1 MLFLKRGFARLG
13 SLLHIFLD
21 HRKSQKISKKLKKSQ
36 KISNLLKKS
45 KKTRKNKI
53 KPNKLMQ
60 TYKNLGPSLRFFQH
74 FQVKNCILQV
84 FCALRFASVVV
95 EFPFSQCVDMAS
107 SESSLV
113 RAAKRSRTMSQG
125 MGLNPMLM
133 GLNPMLM
140 SMFNQSMSPMLPPEE
155 DDSEDHEMVQAR
167 APASSVA
174 TPKSTP
180 AAPTAPAAPGAP
192 GEEDCNEEFH
202 NMSIDGPISRS
213 ITYLKQAPKTRL
225 SEALEAVCPSL
236 DATLTAQL
244 SVPGMLAVL
253 WTYTRIVPTTKV
265 SDLRSIAAILYIY
278 IYCV

>member
-1 MLFLKRGFARLG
+1 
-13 SLLHIFLD
+13 
-21 HRKSQKISKKLKKSQ
+21 
-36 KISNLLKKS
+36 
-45 KKTRKNKI
+45 
-53 KPNKLMQ
+53 MQ
-60 TYKNLGPSLRFFQH
+60 TYKNLGPSLRFLQQ

-95 EFPFSQCVDMAS
+95 EFPFSQCVHMAS

-155 DDSEDHEMVQAR
+155 DDTEDHEMVQAS
-167 APASSVA
+167 APAASSVA
-174 TPKSTP
+174 TPKATP
-180 AAPTAPAAPGAP
+180 PAPTAAPGAR
-192 GEEDCNEEFH
+192 GDEDYNEEFH
-202 NMSIDGPISRS
+202 NLSLDAPISRS

-253 WTYTRIVPTTKV
+253 WTYTRILPTTKV

-278 IYCV
+278 IDCVSVGHSLKKEKVNVALSKKGSSKHSSR

>member
-13 SLLHIFLD
+13 SLLHMFLD
-21 HRKSQKISKKLKKSQ
+21 HRKSQKISKNL
-36 KISNLLKKS
+36 KISQ
-45 KKTRKNKI
+45 KTRKNKI

-60 TYKNLGPSLRFFQH
+60 TYKNLGPSLRFLQQ

-95 EFPFSQCVDMAS
+95 EFPFSQCVHMAS

-155 DDSEDHEMVQAR
+155 DDTEDHEMVQAS
-167 APASSVA
+167 APAASSVA
-174 TPKSTP
+174 TPKATP
-180 AAPTAPAAPGAP
+180 PAPTAAPGAR
-192 GEEDCNEEFH
+192 GDEDYNEEFH
-202 NMSIDGPISRS
+202 NLSLDAPISRS

-253 WTYTRIVPTTKV
+253 WTYTRILPTTKV

-278 IYCV
+278 